1 MKMENLYSERMRK
14 GFDMKMDMY
23 KEVPE
28 GFHKR
33 LIDTLEQLEEPET
46 ARPKRRKRL
55 PARKLVMLTA
65 AAVLLLGTMTVGAVE
80 LFQWQKRA
88 AEKFGVEGELEN
100 KLTAQGV
107 AVEESAA
114 AEGEITLQALQT
126 VRSDRAY
133 YILLRV
139 TLPDGI
145 VIDEDTVFD
154 SMEVW
159 ADEEFNGGTV
169 NFVSNSAEGNS
180 CLCEIE
186 LLTVDGVDYTGQEVV
201 LKLKDLIQTT
211 KTEQVGEP
219 LVEGEWELALTL
231 TAQLPDTKEY
241 YADSAM
247 KWGDHCVQLRG
258 VRVNSFGVEL
268 IADREQSL
276 HASQNHSLKL
286 SGVEYEDG
294 TVVSEESYFLRTADE
309 ESGIVFSVS
318 FEETGEAVDVDKIS
332 ALILDDGAERI
343 TLSAAAAGTEAG
355 KGVDSKTTDLGGELP
370 WKDREETMK
379 ALYVSQS
386 GYAVVTDGV
395 TLWLWDMSCGRIERA
410 LSLSEVGYDSEKGE
424 ILVGAGGHMA
434 YIFPDADGGLMYIYR
449 FAADMEGEQELIERP
464 ADDLSEE
471 TKAVY
476 RSYQEEKNLFDS
488 GE

>member
-1 MKMENLYSERMRK
+1 MR
-14 GFDMKMDMY
+14 MDMY
-23 KEVPE
+23 KEIPE

-33 LIDTLEQLEEPET
+33 LLDTLEQLEESE
-46 ARPKRRKRL
+46 AVRPKRRKRFTV
-55 PARKLVMLTA
+55 RRLVILTA
-65 AAVLLLGTMTVGAVE
+65 AAVLILGTMTVGAVE
-80 LFQWQKRA
+80 LFQWQRRA

-100 KLTAQGV
+100 KLTARGV

-114 AEGEITLQALQT
+114 SAEGELTLQALQT
-126 VRSDRAY
+126 VRSAGAY

-145 VIDEDTVFD
+145 VIDEDTMFD

-159 ADEEFNGGTV
+159 ADEAFNGGTV
-169 NFVSNSAEGNS
+169 NFVSNSMEGNS

-186 LLTVDGVDYTGQEVV
+186 LLTADGVDYTGQEVV
-201 LKLKDLIQTT
+201 LKLKDLIQTE

-241 YADSAM
+241 YADSSM
-247 KWGDHCVQLRG
+247 KWGDHSVQLRG

-294 TVVSEESYFLRTADE
+294 TVISEEICFLRTAGDE
-309 ESGIVFSVS
+309 ENDSILFSVS
-318 FEETGEAVDVDKIS
+318 FEGIGEALDIDKIT

-343 TLSAAAAGTEAG
+343 TLSAAAAGTETG
-355 KGVDSKTTDLGGELP
+355 RSMNVKTADPGEALP
-370 WKDREETMK
+370 WEGREEAMR
-379 ALYVSQS
+379 ALYVSHS
-386 GYAVVTDGV
+386 GYAVVTDGS
-395 TLWLWDMSCGRIERA
+395 TLWLWDTSCGKVEKE

-424 ILVGAGGHMA
+424 ILVGAGGRMA
-434 YIFPDADGGLMYIYR
+434 YIFPDADGKCMYIYQL
-449 FAADMEGEQELIERP
+449 ASDGEGAQELIERP